1 MKLFKSF
8 LLITLFCITGTVS
21 AQDVIVKK
29 DARKGKIMYAI
40 YSDDFGMDEQVYQS
54 LEEAKNNC
62 KGCAGTI
69 YKLKPVLG
77 YEECPSY
84 DFYEMKED

>member
-1 MKLFKSF
+1 
-8 LLITLFCITGTVS
+8 
-21 AQDVIVKK
+21 
-29 DARKGKIMYAI
+29 MYAI